1 MDSYVSKNGE
11 ITSKDALIAEI
22 ESLLN
27 TIPASS
33 RTHLS
38 FAVMNV
44 LSCEDLESIRDSLL
58 QKCDNVIARNADW
71 LKGLSSD

>member
-11 ITSKDALIAEI
+11 ITSKD

-33 RTHLS
+33 HTHLS